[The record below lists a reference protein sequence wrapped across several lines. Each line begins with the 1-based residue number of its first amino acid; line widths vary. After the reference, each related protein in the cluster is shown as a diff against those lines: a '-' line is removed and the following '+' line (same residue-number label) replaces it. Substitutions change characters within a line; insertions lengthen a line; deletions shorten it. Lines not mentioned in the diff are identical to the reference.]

1 MSLLMASDRGLSIR
15 RRFLHIKDNSSMLT
29 KLSYGVPQGCVL
41 GPILITVYML
51 ALGTR
56 SEKSNADDLHVQ
68 KEKQLLW
75 KNLARLK
82 TLETWMSFLAACE
95 ALVLGLIC
103 WTKARPPLRHRSPG
117 FKGLICACK
126 LLTHSKVIQIQVMK
140 NSPFYYFGI

>member
-1 MSLLMASDRGLSIR
+1 MASDRRLSIR

-68 KEKQLLW
+68 KEKQLL
-75 KNLARLK
+75 
-82 TLETWMSFLAACE
+82 
-95 ALVLGLIC
+95 
-103 WTKARPPLRHRSPG
+103 
-117 FKGLICACK
+117 
-126 LLTHSKVIQIQVMK
+126 
-140 NSPFYYFGI
+140 